1 MTTTSHVL
9 IVSRDKTTARW
20 CSTQLRARG
29 FAVATVPSLRQSLA
43 RTKAQHLDGIVVDLT
58 SLQSQPDR
66 IRSQLCSRSLASL
79 VFIMRGGAKMDGLA
93 EHDAII
99 RKPITARL
107 LVATVKSAIAR
118 KQTHELARG
127 PFRLD
132 LEKRVLTFG
141 KKHFH
146 LMKKEFAVLKLLLE
160 HAGELVTRQMLMHQV
175 WETDFM
181 GDTRLIDV
189 YMCWLREKIEDQPSH
204 PQHLLTIRGQ
214 GYRFQTEG
222 QTPR

>member
-1 MTTTSHVL
+1 MTPIANVL
-9 IVSRDKTTARW
+9 IVSRDKASARW
-20 CSTQLRARG
+20 CSSQLRARG
-29 FAVATVPSLRQSLA
+29 FAVATVPSLRQSLT

-58 SLQSQPDR
+58 SLQSKPDR
-66 IRSQLCSRSLASL
+66 IRAQLCSRSLASL
-79 VFIMRGGAKMDGLA
+79 VFIVRAGAKLEGLT

-99 RKPITARL
+99 RKPIAARQ
-107 LVATVKSAIAR
+107 LVATVKGAIAR

-132 LEKRVLTFG
+132 LEKRALTFG

-146 LMKKEFAVLKLLLE
+146 LMKKEFAVLRLLLE
-160 HAGELVTRQMLMHQV
+160 HEGELVTRQMLMREV
-175 WETDFM
+175 WETNFM

-189 YMCWLREKIEDQPSH
+189 YMCWLRGKVEDQPSQ
-204 PQHLLTIRGQ
+204 PQHLLTVRGQ

>member
-1 MTTTSHVL
+1 MTTTANVL

-20 CSTQLRARG
+20 CLTQLRARG
-29 FAVATVPSLRQSLA
+29 YAVAIAANLRQCLTQT
-43 RTKAQHLDGIVVDLT
+43 RAQHLDAIVVDLT
-58 SLQSQPDR
+58 SLQSEPDR
-66 IRSQLCSRSLASL
+66 IRSQLCSHSLASL
-79 VFIMRGGAKMDGLA
+79 VFIVRAGAKLDGLT
-93 EHDAII
+93 EHDATV
-99 RKPITARL
+99 RKPIAARQ

-132 LEKRVLTFG
+132 LETRVLTFG

-160 HAGELVTRQMLMHQV
+160 HAGELVTRQMLMREV
-175 WETDFM
+175 WETDVM

-189 YMCWLREKIEDQPSH
+189 YMCWLREKVEDQPNQ
-204 PQHLLTIRGQ
+204 PQHLLTVRGQ
-214 GYRFQTEG
+214 GYRFQTERE
-222 QTPR
+222 TPR